1 LLPLFVQ
8 LAIADWFVFC
18 TLCVLV
24 GARRGIRE
32 GHHNCWLL
40 FVFVPIH
47 IAYLVI
53 ILIGVIP
60 KAAKAE
66 CSKSVVYP
74 PIMIA
79 TDSLNLFVFL
89 LSLLLHKM
97 KYFIEW
103 NIVADDSALTAKEFE
118 DNEVKKL

>member
-1 LLPLFVQ
+1 M
-8 LAIADWFVFC
+8 
-18 TLCVLV
+18 
-24 GARRGIRE
+24 
-32 GHHNCWLL
+32 
-40 FVFVPIH
+40 PIH